1 MNRVESLFLANS
13 LITVKNKD
21 LTPVINIHFIYYT
34 KGKVVK
40 NMRNIL
46 FFVIVIFCL
55 IQIDGSLSNK
65 ISHANEVNIP
75 VIDRNIPTN
84 IETATFAMG

>member
-1 MNRVESLFLANS
+1 M
-13 LITVKNKD
+13 I
-21 LTPVINIHFIYYT
+21 P

-46 FFVIVIFCL
+46 FFVIVIFCF
-55 IQIDGSLSNK
+55 IQVNEILSNK
-65 ISHANEVNIP
+65 ISYANEVNIP
-75 VIDRNIPTN
+75 VIDQNIPTN

>member
-1 MNRVESLFLANS
+1 M
-13 LITVKNKD
+13 
-21 LTPVINIHFIYYT
+21 
-34 KGKVVK
+34 VK
-40 NMRNIL
+40 NMKNLSIL
-46 FFVIVIFCL
+46 VIIVISL
-55 IQIDGSLSNK
+55 IQVNEILSNK